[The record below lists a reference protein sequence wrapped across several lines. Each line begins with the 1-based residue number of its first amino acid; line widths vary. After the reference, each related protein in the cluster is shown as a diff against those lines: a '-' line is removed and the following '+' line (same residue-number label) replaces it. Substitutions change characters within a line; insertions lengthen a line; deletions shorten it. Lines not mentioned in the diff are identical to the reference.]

1 MAQHFELVLWTASL
15 SKYVVPLLEQLDP
28 NGYFTAS
35 FYREHCVYIDKKYA
49 KDLQSMGRNLKDVII
64 IDNSPTGYM
73 FQPECGL
80 PIVSWY
86 DDRNDRALLDY
97 IPMLIEIS

>member
-1 MAQHFELVLWTASL
+1 
-15 SKYVVPLLEQLDP
+15 
-28 NGYFTAS
+28 
-35 FYREHCVYIDKKYA
+35 
-49 KDLQSMGRNLKDVII
+49 MGRNLKDVII

-97 IPMLIEIS
+97 IPMLIEISQLNDMRYAVGRFVRDDNFEFSTAMDVIAQIRDKEQQELQQQELPQY